1 MTLPSEPKSIAPV
14 DCTVGG
20 LLHLL
25 QAEAIIT
32 RKQSDDARKLAP
44 VTAEELKRAAKRAG
58 GRQASHQPSPGE
70 ILARMGMRDP
80 EGDVINENRIAEC
93 FANAAGFR
101 YVKLDPLKLDSSL
114 VTETLSLPF
123 ALRNSVLPI
132 ALDPERII
140 IATDDPY
147 AIETLEQIRNITQR
161 KVEVWIS
168 SRSDILRIL
177 KDLYGFRTSVAQAA
191 NEVIAAPDLQ
201 NLEALVHLKSGSEIE
216 ASDTHVVNAVEYL
229 LRYGFEQK
237 ASDIHIE
244 PRRLE
249 TDVRMRIDG
258 VLHNVYTIP
267 RQIHPPVVSRIK
279 SMGRLDIAEKR
290 RPQDGRIK
298 TEYNNCEVELRIST
312 LPVAFGEKVVIRIF
326 DPQVLVRQITE
337 LGFFRDQ
344 LEIFRKFIHRP
355 HGMILV
361 TGPTG
366 SGKTTTLYSALR
378 EIATAE
384 VNVTTI
390 EDPIEMVVEDF
401 NQVSVN
407 PRADLDFA
415 NALRTILRQDPDVL
429 MVGEIRDG
437 ETARMAIQAAL
448 TGHLVIS
455 TVHTNDA
462 PGAITRLQDLGVPSY
477 LISSTLIGVIAQR
490 LVRKNCNRCKARTYL
505 TDSQCMALSIP
516 MENGQPPKLPIWE
529 GSGCHHCRETGFS
542 GRDGVIEIMTLNEEL
557 REMICAGTSTLQD
570 LRRAAI
576 DAGMQS
582 LRESA
587 IKKLAKGV
595 TSFDEVLRVTA
606 SGDV

>member
-1 MTLPSEPKSIAPV
+1 MTLSSETNTIAPV
-14 DCTVGG
+14 DRSVEG
-20 LLHLL
+20 LLRLL
-25 QAEAIIT
+25 QADEVIT
-32 RKQSDDARKLAP
+32 RKQADSARNIAP
-44 VTAEELKRAAKRAG
+44 ATAEELRRAAKRAG
-58 GRQASHQPSPGE
+58 SKRTAHDPTPGE
-70 ILARMGMRDP
+70 IIAKLGMRDSD
-80 EGDVINENRIAEC
+80 GDPINENRIAEI
-93 FANAAGFR
+93 FANAAGYR
-101 YVKLDPLKLDSSL
+101 YAKLDPLKLDSSL

-140 IATDDPY
+140 IATDNPY

-177 KDLYGFRTSVAQAA
+177 RDLFGFRTSVTQAA
-191 NEVIAAPDLQ
+191 NEVIAVPDLQ

-244 PRRLE
+244 PRRE
-249 TDVRMRIDG
+249 VTDVRMRIDG
-258 VLHNVYTIP
+258 VLHNVYTVP
-267 RQIHPPVVSRIK
+267 RQIHPPMVSRIK
-279 SMGRLDIAEKR
+279 SMARLDIAEKR
-290 RPQDGRIK
+290 KPQDGRIK
-298 TEYNNCEVELRIST
+298 TEYNNGEVELRIST

-326 DPQVLVRQITE
+326 DPQILVREITE
-337 LGFFRDQ
+337 LGFFQEQ
-344 LEIFRKFIHRP
+344 LEIFREFIYRP

-378 EIATAE
+378 EIATSE

-390 EDPIEMVVEDF
+390 EDPIEMVVDDF

-407 PRADLDFA
+407 PRANLDFA
-415 NALRTILRQDPDVL
+415 SALRTILRQDPDVL

-448 TGHLVIS
+448 TGHLVVS

-462 PGAITRLQDLGVPSY
+462 AGAITRLQDLGVPSY
-477 LISSTLIGVIAQR
+477 LISSTLIGIIAQR
-490 LVRKNCNRCKARTYL
+490 LVRKNCNRCKSRTYL
-505 TDSQCMALSIP
+505 TDAQCMALGIP
-516 MENGQPPKLPIWE
+516 MENDKPPKLPIWE
-529 GSGCHHCRETGFS
+529 GAGCHHCRETGFS
-542 GRDGVIEIMTLNEEL
+542 GRDGVIEIMELNEEL
-557 REMICAGTSTLQD
+557 REMICVGTSTLQE
-570 LRRAAI
+570 LRKAAI
-576 DAGMQS
+576 NAGMQT
-582 LRESA
+582 LREAA

-595 TSFDEVLRVTA
+595 TSFEEVLRVTA